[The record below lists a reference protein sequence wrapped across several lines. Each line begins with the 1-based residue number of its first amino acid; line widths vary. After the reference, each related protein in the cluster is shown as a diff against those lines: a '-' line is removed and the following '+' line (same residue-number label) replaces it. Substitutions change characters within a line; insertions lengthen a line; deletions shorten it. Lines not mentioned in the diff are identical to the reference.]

1 MKGPSKHLASH
12 LDYLINIT
20 SKEIPI
26 REANSI
32 LSEIPY
38 PDIRLSRLSAPVL
51 PVLNSMGANSV
62 NIIRVLFCHPL
73 ADIII

>member
-1 MKGPSKHLASH
+1 MFKIMKGPSDHLASH

-20 SKEIPI
+20 SKEIPMSQT
-26 REANSI
+26 NSI

-38 PDIRLSRLSAPVL
+38 PNIRLSCLNAPVL

-62 NIIRVLFCHPL
+62 NIIRVLFSIP
-73 ADIII
+73 